1 MLWQKINPV
10 GYYLN
15 VAQEKAE
22 YERKEKCRKLLDFYH
37 DEQLPYIY
45 ERLKKHFSDPDKFSL
60 ASLNIVRKIIDA
72 TATVYFLDARRTV
85 SKDQDTFD
93 NIKEGANLGL
103 KMKQANRLSKLTG
116 TVLVKVVYR
125 NNRIELDLITGDIAD
140 VETGE
145 SPEDIQS
152 VTVCYYPESGKWD
165 EVFYSKWTAESVSRL
180 DYNLNVV
187 SYMENPYGTL
197 PFCPVWDSLPLADFW
212 NTKGDSLVSVQE
224 GINEKI
230 TDLLYILRLQG
241 FSVPVTKGSSAEI
254 GILDPGHALNIP
266 ADADFTFEAPN
277 SPIKSTLDTIDFL
290 IRQTAVSYGLPASY
304 LSSKPSERKSGIA
317 RLIENAEL
325 QEKRAD
331 DIALFKKYETEV
343 FEKIKVVNNQHSD
356 KKISPD
362 ATLDVQFAEPRSV
375 NIQEQAQAW
384 ETLMEKN
391 VLSPIDCI
399 QKLNPELTRKE
410 AEQIYQ
416 YNKKLNSPDQGVKQE
431 N

>member
-1 MLWQKINPV
+1 MLWKKENPV

-15 VAQEKAE
+15 VAQEKAN
-22 YERKEKCRKLLDFYH
+22 YERKEKVRKLLDFYH

-85 SKDQDTFD
+85 SKDQDTFN

-103 KMKQANRLSKLTG
+103 KMKQANRLSKLSG

-125 NNRIELDLITGDIAD
+125 NSRIELDLITGDIAD

-152 VTVCYYPESGKWD
+152 ITVCYFPESGKWD
-165 EVFYSKWTAESVSRL
+165 ELFYSRWTANTIDRL
-180 DYNLNVV
+180 DYNLRIV
-187 SYMENPYGTL
+187 SSRDNPYGII
-197 PFCPVWDSLPLADFW
+197 PFVPIWDSLPLAEFW

-224 GINEKI
+224 AINQNI

-254 GILDPGHALNIP
+254 GILDPGQALNLP
-266 ADADFTFEAPN
+266 ADADFGFEAPN
-277 SPIKSTLDTIDFL
+277 SPIKSHLDTIDFL

-304 LSSKPSERKSGIA
+304 LSSKPSERKSGIS

-331 DIALFKKYETEV
+331 DIALFKKYEAEV
-343 FEKIKVVNNQHSD
+343 FERIKVVNNLHSKD
-356 KKISPD
+356 KISKD
-362 ATLDVQFAEPRSV
+362 ATLNVQFAEPRSV

-384 ETLMEKN
+384 DMLMEKN

-399 QKLNPELTRKE
+399 QKLNPELTRQE
-410 AEQIYQ
+410 AEQIYL
-416 YNKKLNSPDQGVKQE
+416 YNKQLNSSDQT
-431 N
+431 